1 MPTAQRDRGNRERHV
16 VLQNLDDQIRDC
28 MQRARE
34 CAERAN
40 GVVDPKERAEWLM
53 LQARYVKL
61 VRRIAEAKRDREQ
74 DEQATR
80 QAGRRSPKC
89 FQSRQM
95 SLNGS
100 SDVAV

>member
-1 MPTAQRDRGNRERHV
+1 MRRTGERGSRPQGTR
-16 VLQNLDDQIRDC
+16 
-28 MQRARE
+28 
-34 CAERAN
+34 
-40 GVVDPKERAEWLM
+40 GVAHAA
-53 LQARYVKL
+53 ARYVKL

>member
-1 MPTAQRDRGNRERHV
+1 M
-16 VLQNLDDQIRDC
+16 LQNLDDQVRDC
-28 MQRARE
+28 MQRARG

-61 VRRIAEAKRDREQ
+61 VRHIAEAKRAREQ
-74 DEQATR
+74 DEQTTR
-80 QAGRRSPKC
+80 QAGRRPLKC
-89 FQSRQM
+89 VQSRQM

-100 SDVAV
+100 SDMAV